1 MIRALTV
8 AVCLSAASGIMGCTS
23 SRMDPVEN
31 RAVEPPA
38 ELRER
43 FAAAVASPGVLALSL
58 SRAEAVPG
66 GLAVWISLSGQSLTR
81 VVHRDRVLY
90 AQSLIE
96 FLRVYPSFEVLD
108 SSGQVVESQTA
119 TMPLW
124 MSREF
129 ERDARSRP
137 LFASLATSYS
147 GDFEHPPMKSRQD
160 GVLSQQFYIS
170 CGRVQ
175 PGFTVRFAH
184 DAETGNLAIVDA
196 LERYR
201 EFYGGFESAEVLNRQ
216 VRVEPS
222 SGP

>member
-1 MIRALTV
+1 MEPI
-8 AVCLSAASGIMGCTS
+8 
-23 SRMDPVEN
+23 EN
-31 RAVEPPA
+31 RAVEPPT

-43 FAAAVASPGVLALSL
+43 FAAAAASPGVLALSL
-58 SRAEAVPG
+58 SRAERVPG
-66 GLAVWISLSGQSLTR
+66 GLAVWLNLSGRSLPR

-90 AQSLIE
+90 SQSLIE
-96 FLRVYPSFEVLD
+96 FVRVYPSFEVLD
-108 SSGQVVESQTA
+108 SSGQVVKSQTA
-119 TMPLW
+119 TMPRW

-137 LFASLATSYS
+137 WFASLATSYA
-147 GDFEHPPMKSRQD
+147 GDFEHPPMKTSQD

-196 LERYR
+196 LEHYR
-201 EFYGGFESAEVLNRQ
+201 RFYGGFESAEVLNRQ

-222 SGP
+222 VQP

>member
-1 MIRALTV
+1 MIRV
-8 AVCLSAASGIMGCTS
+8 ATMVVCLAAASGVMGCAS
-23 SRMDPVEN
+23 SHMEPIEN
-31 RAVEPPA
+31 RAVEPPT

-43 FAAAVASPGVLALSL
+43 LSTAAASPGVLALSL
-58 SRAEAVPG
+58 SRAERVPG
-66 GLAVWISLSGQSLTR
+66 GLAVWLSLSGRRLTR
-81 VVHRDRVLY
+81 DVHRDRVLY
-90 AQSLIE
+90 AQSLIQ

-108 SSGQVVESQTA
+108 SSGQVVESQIA
-119 TMPLW
+119 TMPRW

-129 ERDARSRP
+129 DRDARSRP
-137 LFASLATSYS
+137 WFASLAKSYA
-147 GDFEHPPMKSRQD
+147 GDREHPPMKTSQD

-175 PGFTVRFAH
+175 PGFTVRFAY